1 LCPEYEGLELGI
13 GESLLLKAIAES
25 TGREMKK
32 IKADYA
38 ELGDL
43 GVIAMVCERNTELHG
58 FSVHSRM
65 LIALTGISA
74 NTLHV

>member
-38 ELGDL
+38 EIGDL
-43 GVIAMVCERNTELHG
+43 GVIAMVCG
-58 FSVHSRM
+58 CDAIVQGSGIHS
-65 LIALTGISA
+65 
-74 NTLHV
+74 